1 MERIDSAISS
11 ELGTCQRG
19 NSLLSGRQQT
29 LRFDHP
35 LTGTLIG
42 GEDALARR
50 DDGVGGVA
58 QLLLHVH
65 GKVVEL
71 GHCLKR
77 GCSEGGVTIWN
88 RWERGKK
95 KKRKEF
101 GSVLTGCQWVNT
113 WVGGSEWK

>member
-77 GCSEGGVTIWN
+77 GCSGNDNLEWVEKRGWN
-88 RWERGKK
+88 KE
-95 KKRKEF
+95 KKRVWVSFNWLSVGEYVGWKE
-101 GSVLTGCQWVNT
+101 
-113 WVGGSEWK
+113 